1 MATVFRRKD
10 TPKGKKAKWRA
21 RWKNAETGRWQTSIG
36 FVDKQATVA
45 FAERLERRSARRAE
59 GLIDPVEEENRRP
72 VTEHLEEFIA
82 TLRHAERSPRYILQM
97 ENRIRRI
104 IDETNIQRLS
114 DFDPTRTIEI
124 LGELRIKDKPLSGAT
139 RNEYIV
145 SLKAF
150 MAWALDACKID
161 RDPLATLRRLERKA
175 LRPRHPRR
183 ALTQNELAR
192 LLEATL
198 RRPLLEVQ
206 KIRTGKNKGKPWG
219 KVSEGVREEKVRVGR
234 ERRIC
239 YLFAYWVGLRRSEIR
254 ALLWDD
260 VDLDTDPPRIHLR
273 AEATKSKRAD
283 TQIIHPQLADALRD
297 WRPEDVQPTDNV
309 VSTVPCMNTIRKDLQ
324 LAGIPYGDA
333 QIGYADLHA
342 QRMSLSTAMAVRRL
356 SPRVRQAHMRHT
368 DPRLTNN
375 TYMDESLL
383 PIAQELATMP
393 WIPEKSRPSVAT
405 AGIPSVSDAAR

>member
-10 TPKGKKAKWRA
+10 TRKGRKAKWRT
-21 RWKNAETGRWQTSIG
+21 RWKNAETGRWQTTVG
-36 FVDKQATVA
+36 FVDKLATVA
-45 FAERLERRSARRAE
+45 LGERLERRSARRAE
-59 GLIDPVEEENRRP
+59 GLIDPMQEEIRRP
-72 VTEHLEEFIA
+72 VTEHLDEFIA

-104 IDETNIQRLS
+104 IDETNVERLS
-114 DFDPTRTIEI
+114 DFDPTKIIEI

-150 MAWALDACKID
+150 MAWAIDACKID

-175 LRPRHPRR
+175 LKPRHPRR
-183 ALTQNELAR
+183 ALTQDEIAR
-192 LLEATL
+192 LLKATQ

-206 KIRTGKNKGKPWG
+206 TIRIGPDRGKRSAKVSDRVREQKIRLGQ
-219 KVSEGVREEKVRVGR
+219 

-239 YLFAYWVGLRRSEIR
+239 YLLAYWVGLRRSEIR
-254 ALLWDD
+254 ALHWGDI
-260 VDLDTDPPRIHLR
+260 DLEANPPRINLR

-283 TQIIHPQLADALRD
+283 TQIIHPQLADALKG
-297 WRPEDVQPTDNV
+297 WRSADAEPTDTV
-309 VSTVPCMNTIRKDLQ
+309 VSTVPRMNVVRADLKF
-324 LAGIPYGDA
+324 AGIEYGDA

-342 QRMSLSTAMAVRRL
+342 QRMSLSTAMAVRKL

-368 DPRLTNN
+368 DPRLTDN

-393 WIPEKSRPSVAT
+393 WIPEKR
-405 AGIPSVSDAAR
+405 